1 MTPATSD
8 AQVVAGDR
16 PHSKR
21 RQNADVESLLLRL
34 AARGVK
40 FELRACGWMETT
52 DSCGVE
58 LLASGRDLVS
68 LAESSCR

>member
-1 MTPATSD
+1 MTAPTCVVQA
-8 AQVVAGDR
+8 VAGDR
-16 PHSKR
+16 PRSKR
-21 RQNADVESLLLRL
+21 RQNADVERLLLRL
-34 AARGVK
+34 AAEGRR